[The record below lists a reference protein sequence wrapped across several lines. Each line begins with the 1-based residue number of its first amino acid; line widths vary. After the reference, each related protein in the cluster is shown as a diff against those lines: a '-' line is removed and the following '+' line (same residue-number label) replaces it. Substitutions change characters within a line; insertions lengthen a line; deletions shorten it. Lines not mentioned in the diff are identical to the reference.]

1 MLLKNGGGTHIGD
14 RAFQS
19 GFDSFSFAQIWHR
32 VDDAG
37 SLHALF
43 DGHGNR
49 LFGHIVDGG
58 EPAFAELL
66 LTAAQFEVDHD
77 VGAFGFEVSRG
88 IVEGEVAVFTDTDE
102 SNVDGVFG
110 NGFFPPMLYTEIY
123 QNKINSRGS
132 LLWPSIL
139 IKQRFSPGCR

>member
-1 MLLKNGGGTHIGD
+1 MQLQNTGGTHIRH

-19 GFDSFSFAQIWHR
+19 HFHRFRFAQIGHR

-37 SLHALF
+37 SFHALL
-43 DGHGNR
+43 DSHGNR

-77 VGAFGFEVSRG
+77 VGAFGFEGGR
-88 IVEGEVAVFTDTDE
+88 
-102 SNVDGVFG
+102 
-110 NGFFPPMLYTEIY
+110 
-123 QNKINSRGS
+123 S
-132 LLWPSIL
+132 L
-139 IKQRFSPGCR
+139 KAR